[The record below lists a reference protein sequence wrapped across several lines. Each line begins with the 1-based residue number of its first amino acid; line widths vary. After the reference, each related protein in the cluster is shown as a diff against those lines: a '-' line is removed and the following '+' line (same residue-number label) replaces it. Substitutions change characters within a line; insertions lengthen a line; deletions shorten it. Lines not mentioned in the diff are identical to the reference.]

1 MLVQLGKAKRLLKFL
16 LVITFLILLSGCR
29 SSLNRIEIGDEI
41 YFWTVE
47 QNLDT
52 EEFESVKVTGIVS
65 QVVEYEDYYI
75 VRLQGDIRTYQIDK
89 ENKKNSSE

>member
-1 MLVQLGKAKRLLKFL
+1 MLVQLGKAKRLFQFL
-16 LVITFLILLSGCR
+16 LVVMFLFLLSGCR

-75 VRLQGDIRTYQIDK
+75 VRLQGDIRHYQIDK
-89 ENKKNSSE
+89 DKFH

>member
-1 MLVQLGKAKRLLKFL
+1 MLVQLGKAKRLFQFL
-16 LVITFLILLSGCR
+16 LVVMFLFLLSGCR
-29 SSLNRIEIGDEI
+29 SSLKRIEIGDEI

-75 VRLQGDIRTYQIDK
+75 VRLQGDIRPYQIDK
-89 ENKKNSSE
+89 DKFH

>member
-1 MLVQLGKAKRLLKFL
+1 MLVQLGKAKRLFKFL
-16 LVITFLILLSGCR
+16 LVITFFILLSGCR

-75 VRLQGDIRTYQIDK
+75 VRLQGDIRPYQIDK
-89 ENKKNSSE
+89 DKFH

>member
-41 YFWTVE
+41 YF
-47 QNLDT
+47 
-52 EEFESVKVTGIVS
+52 
-65 QVVEYEDYYI
+65 
-75 VRLQGDIRTYQIDK
+75 
-89 ENKKNSSE
+89 

>member
-1 MLVQLGKAKRLLKFL
+1 MIKSTKKVFQVL
-16 LVITFLILLSGCR
+16 LVILFLFLLSGCR

-65 QVVEYEDYYI
+65 QIVEYEDYYI
-75 VRLQGDIRTYQIDK
+75 VRLQGDIRPYQIDK
-89 ENKKNSSE
+89 DKFH

>member
-1 MLVQLGKAKRLLKFL
+1 MLVQLGKAKRLFQFL
-16 LVITFLILLSGCR
+16 LVVLFFIVLSGCR

-75 VRLQGDIRTYQIDK
+75 VRLQGDIRPYQIDK
-89 ENKKNSSE
+89 DKFH

>member
-1 MLVQLGKAKRLLKFL
+1 MIKSTKKVFQVL
-16 LVITFLILLSGCR
+16 LVILFLFLLSGCR

-65 QVVEYEDYYI
+65 QVVEYEA
-75 VRLQGDIRTYQIDK
+75 L
-89 ENKKNSSE
+89 

>member
-1 MLVQLGKAKRLLKFL
+1 MIVKLESTKKVFQVL
-16 LVITFLILLSGCR
+16 LVIISFFLLSGC
-29 SSLNRIEIGDEI
+29 SSINRIEIGDEI

-75 VRLQGDIRTYQIDK
+75 VRLQGDIRPYQIDK
-89 ENKKNSSE
+89 DKFH

>member
-1 MLVQLGKAKRLLKFL
+1 MLVQLGKAKKIFQVL
-16 LVITFLILLSGCR
+16 LVVMFLFLLSGCR

-75 VRLQGDIRTYQIDK
+75 VRLQGDIRPYQIDK
-89 ENKKNSSE
+89 DKFH